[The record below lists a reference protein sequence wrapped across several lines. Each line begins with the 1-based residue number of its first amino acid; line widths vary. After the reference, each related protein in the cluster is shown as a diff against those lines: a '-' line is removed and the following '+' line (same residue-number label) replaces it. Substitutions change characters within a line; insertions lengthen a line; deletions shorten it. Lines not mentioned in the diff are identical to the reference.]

1 MATVGH
7 ALPTSRYFGT
17 AHHPLRTAAAP
28 PLARLSR
35 FRLPCIQALV
45 AVQCSLNSVDAG
57 DGLPAAVT
65 CEHGHCCFARAAAGS
80 LIGLRPL
87 AYISRDSPT
96 VASFRFTLLLPAAR
110 GASTPQPAGHS
121 PACTLLPASRPDSC
135 SPKVAASSVGP
146 RPRLVGLAEQELC
159 SHRAARGR
167 LLRATS
173 CENQSQLPSNLV
185 RSASYLG

>member
-1 MATVGH
+1 MQSAISQYGH
-7 ALPTSRYFGT
+7 GRACASHVMVLWHRTSSPPDRSSTSAGSPVSLSPALHSGP
-17 AHHPLRTAAAP
+17 
-28 PLARLSR
+28 
-35 FRLPCIQALV
+35 LV
-45 AVQCSLNSVDAG
+45 AVQCYLNSVDAG

-146 RPRLVGLAEQELC
+146 RPRLCVRR
-159 SHRAARGR
+159 SH
-167 LLRATS
+167 
-173 CENQSQLPSNLV
+173 
-185 RSASYLG
+185 